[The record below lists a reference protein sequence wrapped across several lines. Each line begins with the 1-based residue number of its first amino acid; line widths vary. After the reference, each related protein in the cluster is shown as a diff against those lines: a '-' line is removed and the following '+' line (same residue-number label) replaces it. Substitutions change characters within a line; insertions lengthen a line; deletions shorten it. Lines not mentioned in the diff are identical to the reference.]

1 MVGRKKIVL
10 TEKNQK
16 VVNEYLSKKINS
28 KEASKRLNVGNST
41 FFRLVAEFR
50 ANSGLEPFY
59 INRGGRK
66 PGQKKAALKTV
77 TLKAQEEFFEPTL
90 LENEKTG
97 KIKIKFFE
105 KTTNKLQNAEICTE
119 NGMLS
124 IYNKKGE
131 LLFLATSEMFLTQ
144 EEVLL
149 FCKRAGINEELEI
162 IFDFDPQ
169 SLIGAEKE
177 GYYVKFY
184 DDELKKC
191 YCTKD
196 NKVFVVDPSFFI

>member
-28 KEASKRLNVGNST
+28 KEASKRLNIGGST

-59 INRGGRK
+59 IGRGGRK
-66 PGQKKAALKTV
+66 PGQKKTGSKTVSLKT
-77 TLKAQEEFFEPTL
+77 QDEFFEPTL
-90 LENEKTG
+90 LEIKDPETL
-97 KIKIKFFE
+97 KIKFFE
-105 KTTNKLQNAEICTE
+105 DDDHKFQNGEVSVKNK
-119 NGMLS
+119 MLM

-131 LLFLATSEMFLTQ
+131 LLFLAKKEMFLTKA
-144 EEVLL
+144 EVLL
-149 FCKRAGINEELEI
+149 FIKRAGIDEEIEI
-162 IFDFDPQ
+162 VFDFDPQ
-169 SLIGAEKE
+169 QLIGKEKE
-177 GYYVKFY
+177 GYCVKFY
-184 DDELKKC
+184 DAELKKC

-196 NKVFVVDPSFFI
+196 SKVFVVDPSFFL

>member
-28 KEASKRLNVGNST
+28 KEASKKLNIGGST

-66 PGQKKAALKTV
+66 KTTASAENNQKAS
-77 TLKAQEEFFEPTL
+77 EPTL
-90 LENEKTG
+90 LEIKDSETL
-97 KIKIKFFE
+97 KIKFFE
-105 KTTNKLQNAEICTE
+105 DADHKFKNGEISIKNK
-119 NGMLS
+119 MLM

-131 LLFLATSEMFLTQ
+131 LLFLAKNEMFLTKA
-144 EEVLL
+144 EVLL
-149 FCKRAGINEELEI
+149 FIKRAGIDEEIEI
-162 IFDFDPQ
+162 VSDFDPQ
-169 SLIGAEKE
+169 QLIGKEKE
-177 GYYVKFY
+177 GYCVKFY
-184 DDELKKC
+184 DAELKKC

-196 NKVFVVDPSFFI
+196 SKVFVVDPSFFL

>member
-1 MVGRKKIVL
+1 MVGRKKTVL

-28 KEASKRLNVGNST
+28 KEASKKLNVGVST
-41 FFRLVAEFR
+41 FFRLVAKFR

-66 PGQKKAALKTV
+66 PGRKKITTSV
-77 TLKAQEEFFEPTL
+77 ENNQNTSEPTLPTL
-90 LENEKTG
+90 LEIKDSETL
-97 KIKIKFFE
+97 KIKFFE
-105 KTTNKLQNAEICTE
+105 DNDYKFQNGEVSIKNKIL
-119 NGMLS
+119 M

-131 LLFLATSEMFLTQ
+131 LLFLAKKEMCLTKA
-144 EEVLL
+144 EVLL
-149 FCKRAGINEELEI
+149 FIKRAGIDEEIEI

-169 SLIGAEKE
+169 QLIGMEKE

-184 DDELKKC
+184 DVELKKC

-196 NKVFVVDPSFFI
+196 GKVFVVDPSFFL

>member
-28 KEASKRLNVGNST
+28 KEASKRLNIGGST

-66 PGQKKAALKTV
+66 PGRKKTTASAENNQKAS
-77 TLKAQEEFFEPTL
+77 EPTL
-90 LENEKTG
+90 LEIKDSETL
-97 KIKIKFFE
+97 KIKFFE
-105 KTTNKLQNAEICTE
+105 DADHKFQNGEVSVKNK
-119 NGMLS
+119 MLM

-131 LLFLATSEMFLTQ
+131 LLFLAKKEMFLTKA
-144 EEVLL
+144 EVLL
-149 FCKRAGINEELEI
+149 FIKRVGIDEEIEI
-162 IFDFDPQ
+162 VFDFDPQ
-169 SLIGAEKE
+169 QLIGKEKE
-177 GYYVKFY
+177 GYCVKFY
-184 DDELKKC
+184 DAELKKC

-196 NKVFVVDPSFFI
+196 SKVFVVDPSFFL

>member
-1 MVGRKKIVL
+1 MVGRKKTVL

-28 KEASKRLNVGNST
+28 KEASKKLNVGVST
-41 FFRLVAEFR
+41 FFRLIAEFR
-50 ANSGLEPFY
+50 TNSGLEPFY

-66 PGQKKAALKTV
+66 PGRKKITTSV
-77 TLKAQEEFFEPTL
+77 ENNQNTSEPTL
-90 LENEKTG
+90 LEIKDSETL
-97 KIKIKFFE
+97 KIKFFE
-105 KTTNKLQNAEICTE
+105 NNDYKFKNGEVSIRNK
-119 NGMLS
+119 MLI

-131 LLFLATSEMFLTQ
+131 LFFLAKKEMFLTK

-149 FCKRAGINEELEI
+149 FIKRAGIDEEIEI

-169 SLIGAEKE
+169 QLIGMEKE

-184 DDELKKC
+184 DVELKKC

-196 NKVFVVDPSFFI
+196 GKVFVVDPSFFL